1 MIQGEDLDVLACRP
15 LVRGHHPR
23 SVQDLDSGRGQA
35 DRQAAPGRSSPATP
49 RRKMPGTLV
58 VCTHEAKVNLPPM
71 AEATEGAF
79 PVTKVVQHLNQLA
92 LRT

>member
-1 MIQGEDLDVLACRP
+1 
-15 LVRGHHPR
+15 
-23 SVQDLDSGRGQA
+23 
-35 DRQAAPGRSSPATP
+35 
-49 RRKMPGTLV
+49 MPGTLV

-79 PVTKVVQHLNQLA
+79 PVTKVVQHPNQLA